1 MAVTSEKNP
10 ELITWLEHLV
20 KDIYENA
27 DSVDGLAVAMISE
40 NSIRTAYYNM
50 TGGDK
55 ILAGGYITQDATM
68 DAVKDLLTDI
78 FTEVE

>member
-1 MAVTSEKNP
+1 MEVNNEKNP
-10 ELITWLEHLV
+10 ELIGWLEQLV

-27 DSVDGLAVAMISE
+27 DGVDGLAVAMITK

-55 ILAGGYITQDATM
+55 ILAGGYITQDANT
-68 DAVKDLLTDI
+68 DAVLDLLQDM
-78 FTEVE
+78 FQD

>member
-1 MAVTSEKNP
+1 MEVNNEKNP
-10 ELITWLEHLV
+10 ELISWLEQLV

-27 DSVDGLAVAMISE
+27 NEVEGLAVAIISN

-55 ILAGGYITQDATM
+55 ILAGGYITQDANT
-68 DAVKDLLTDI
+68 DAVVDLLQGMFQD
-78 FTEVE
+78 

>member
-1 MAVTSEKNP
+1 MEVSNEKNP
-10 ELITWLEHLV
+10 ELISWLEQLV

-27 DSVDGLAVAMISE
+27 NEVEGLAVAMISK

-55 ILAGGYITQDATM
+55 ILIGGYITQDANT
-68 DAVKDLLTDI
+68 DAVIDLLQDM
-78 FTEVE
+78 FQD

>member
-1 MAVTSEKNP
+1 MEVSNEKNP
-10 ELITWLEHLV
+10 ELISWLEQLV

-27 DSVDGLAVAMISE
+27 NEVEGLAVAMISK

-55 ILAGGYITQDATM
+55 ILAGGYITQDANT
-68 DAVKDLLTDI
+68 DAVIDLLQDM
-78 FTEVE
+78 FQD

>member
-1 MAVTSEKNP
+1 MEVSNEKNP
-10 ELITWLEHLV
+10 ELISWLEQLV

-27 DSVDGLAVAMISE
+27 TEVEGLAVAMISK

-55 ILAGGYITQDATM
+55 ILAGGYITQDANT
-68 DAVKDLLTDI
+68 DAVIDLLQDM
-78 FTEVE
+78 FQD

>member
-1 MAVTSEKNP
+1 MEVSNEKNP
-10 ELITWLEHLV
+10 ELIEWLEQFV

-27 DSVDGLAVAMISE
+27 NEVEGLAVAMISK

-55 ILAGGYITQDATM
+55 ILAGGYITQDANT
-68 DAVKDLLTDI
+68 DAVIDLLQDM
-78 FTEVE
+78 FED

>member
-1 MAVTSEKNP
+1 MEVSNEKNP
-10 ELITWLEHLV
+10 ELISWLEQLV

-27 DSVDGLAVAMISE
+27 NEVEGLAVAMISN

-55 ILAGGYITQDATM
+55 ILAGGYITQDANT
-68 DAVKDLLTDI
+68 DAVIDLLQDM
-78 FTEVE
+78 FQD

>member
-1 MAVTSEKNP
+1 MEVNNEKNP
-10 ELITWLEHLV
+10 ELISWLEQLV

-27 DSVDGLAVAMISE
+27 NEVEGLAVAMISK

-55 ILAGGYITQDATM
+55 ILAGGYITQDANT
-68 DAVKDLLTDI
+68 DAVIDLLQDM
-78 FTEVE
+78 FQD

>member
-1 MAVTSEKNP
+1 MEVSNEKNP
-10 ELITWLEHLV
+10 GLIPWLEQLV

-27 DSVDGLAVAMISE
+27 NEVEGLAVAMISK

-55 ILAGGYITQDATM
+55 ILAGGYIT
-68 DAVKDLLTDI
+68 
-78 FTEVE
+78 

>member
-1 MAVTSEKNP
+1 MEVSNEKNP
-10 ELITWLEHLV
+10 ELISWLEQLV

-27 DSVDGLAVAMISE
+27 NEVEGLAVAMISK

-55 ILAGGYITQDATM
+55 ILAGGYITQDANT
-68 DAVKDLLTDI
+68 DAVIDLLQDM
-78 FTEVE
+78 FED

>member
-1 MAVTSEKNP
+1 MDINNEKNP
-10 ELITWLEHLV
+10 ELISWLEQLV

-27 DSVDGLAVAMISE
+27 DSVEGLAVAMIAK

-55 ILAGGYITQDATM
+55 ILAGGYITQDANT
-68 DAVKDLLTDI
+68 DAVMDLLEGMFKD
-78 FTEVE
+78 